1 MWNEIDRN
9 GLYSIVLSIFAF
21 IHKGEIMFQNIWY
34 QIGRSIVDFYA
45 RRILKADIHKPT
57 PFPKGAKIIAVNH
70 PSTTDPAWVT
80 ALTREQ
86 MIILIKETVFKVPVF
101 GRSLRLSGHV
111 PVVAGNGRAALE
123 TGINLLK
130 AGKTV
135 VIFPEGVISPDRGM
149 HKAHTGVA
157 RLALATGAP
166 VFPVGISLNPRKK
179 HLIHTIIDGE
189 PETLAWY
196 MRGPYAM
203 TVGDPV
209 AYQGDPEDREQVR
222 SITGQIMQQI
232 DLLCHQSESRLAHR
246 AASRSARLGLATPKT
261 ALQVAWKGT
270 WTAFE
275 QSARVV
281 LRSPAFRTVESV
293 FLVVMMYARSL

>member
-1 MWNEIDRN
+1 
-9 GLYSIVLSIFAF
+9 
-21 IHKGEIMFQNIWY
+21 MFQNIWY
-34 QIGRSIVDFYA
+34 QVGRSIVDFYA
-45 RRILKADIHKPT
+45 RHILKADIHKPS

-70 PSTTDPAWVT
+70 PSTTDPAWIT
-80 ALTREQ
+80 ALSNEQ

-111 PVVAGNGRAALE
+111 PVIAGKGSEALE
-123 TGINLLK
+123 TGMRLLK

-166 VFPVGISLNPRKK
+166 VIPVGISLNPRKK

-189 PETLAWY
+189 HETLAWY

-209 AYQGDPEDREQVR
+209 CFQGNPEDREHVR
-222 SITGQIMQQI
+222 SITGQIVQQI
-232 DLLCHQSESRLAHR
+232 SVLCSQSEARLAYR
-246 AASRSARLGLATPKT
+246 AAARGARLGLATPKT

-270 WTAFE
+270 RTAFE

-281 LRSPAFRTVESV
+281 LRSPAFRAVESA
-293 FLVVMMYARSL
+293 FLFVMMYARSL